1 MAYWNLVNVRVGWG
15 VNSTNLQCGIQF
27 VTKGMIE
34 MTVKMKGDKS
44 SKRGKQQTTDGQ
56 PDYERLIETDEFKQL
71 VKKKKKFMSPYVIAF
86 FGIYL
91 LLPILTGYTS
101 ILENRAIGWM
111 TWTWVYAFGMF
122 VMVWV
127 FTQIYVKKS
136 REFDTDVEQLLGKH
150 IKK

>member
-1 MAYWNLVNVRVGWG
+1 
-15 VNSTNLQCGIQF
+15 
-27 VTKGMIE
+27 